1 MVGEPSLQI
10 LNKLQGLTSD
20 KRSTVQAQYRQQLYP
35 AHVRTLHATATD
47 QLGMG
52 HSTKVLGTNE
62 GLINMFGAPSGPTT
76 SV

>member
-35 AHVRTLHATATD
+35 AHVRTLVPIH
-47 QLGMG
+47 Q
-52 HSTKVLGTNE
+52 SCWI
-62 GLINMFGAPSGPTT
+62 GLD
-76 SV
+76 